1 MESTPTSII
10 DITDMA
16 LVSPGISGH
25 ENARSLTVARGDVI
39 TVVTDSPAEGR
50 HLLRILAT
58 LERPVRGEYR
68 FNGKRVDLND
78 YRQCLAVKRQ
88 IGYVAPDA
96 AMLSNRTLLENLLL
110 SRIYSENDLTIDMDN
125 TMDSLCRGTGLSR
138 MLNRR
143 PSVLSDRELLKAIAI
158 REMCKAPAVML
169 IDRPENFMEISE
181 NNSILNHLRNMVG
194 SGTAVVFISHH
205 PEMNGFA
212 NRQLTVADGEIRTT
226 SV

>member
-1 MESTPTSII
+1 MESAPTSII
-10 DITDMA
+10 DIKDLA
-16 LVSPGISGH
+16 LVSPGIPRH
-25 ENARSLTVARGDVI
+25 DDAHSLTVPHGDVI
-39 TVVTDSPAEGR
+39 TVVTDSPAGGR

-68 FNGKRVDLND
+68 FNGKMVDLND
-78 YRQCLAVKRQ
+78 YRECLAVKRQ

-96 AMLSNRTLLENLLL
+96 AMLSNRTLRENLLI

-143 PSVLSDRELLKAIAI
+143 PSVLSDRKLLKAIAV
-158 REMCKAPAVML
+158 REMCKAPAVIL

-181 NNSILNHLRNMVG
+181 NDSILNHLKNMVG
-194 SGTAVVFISHH
+194 SRTAVVFISHH

-212 NRQLTVADGEIRTT
+212 NRQLTVADGDIRTT

>member
-1 MESTPTSII
+1 M
-10 DITDMA
+10 
-16 LVSPGISGH
+16 
-25 ENARSLTVARGDVI
+25 
-39 TVVTDSPAEGR
+39 
-50 HLLRILAT
+50 
-58 LERPVRGEYR
+58 
-68 FNGKRVDLND
+68 VDLND
-78 YRQCLAVKRQ
+78 YRECLAVKRQ

-96 AMLSNRTLLENLLL
+96 AMLSNRTLRENLLI

-143 PSVLSDRELLKAIAI
+143 PSVLSDRKLLKAIAV
-158 REMCKAPAVML
+158 REMCKAPAVIL

-181 NNSILNHLRNMVG
+181 NDSILNHLKNMVG
-194 SGTAVVFISHH
+194 SRTAVVFISHH

-212 NRQLTVADGEIRTT
+212 NRQLTVADGDIRTT

>member
-1 MESTPTSII
+1 MESAPTSII
-10 DITDMA
+10 DIKDLA
-16 LVSPGISGH
+16 LVSPGIPRH
-25 ENARSLTVARGDVI
+25 DDAHSLTVAHGDVI

-68 FNGKRVDLND
+68 FNGKMVDLND
-78 YRQCLAVKRQ
+78 YRECLAVKRQ

-96 AMLSNRTLLENLLL
+96 AMLSNRTLRENLLL

-125 TMDSLCRGTGLSR
+125 TIDSLCRGTGLSR

-143 PSVLSDRELLKAIAI
+143 PSVLSDRKLLKAIAV
-158 REMCKAPAVML
+158 REMCKAPAVIL

-181 NNSILNHLRNMVG
+181 NDSILNHLKNMVG
-194 SGTAVVFISHH
+194 SRTAVVFISHH

-212 NRQLTVADGEIRTT
+212 NRQLTVADGDIRTT